1 MPSDAASAIL
11 QRAGDDRCGLRRVE
25 THFHTPRVNGGY
37 PRPASA
43 ISNFCLQY
51 SDSGHAVDA

>member
-1 MPSDAASAIL
+1 MRRQQYCNA
-11 QRAGDDRCGLRRVE
+11 AGDDRCGLRRVE